1 MADSEAVLLYR
12 VQQVEKDMVKMKE
25 KNKEKRKEM
34 TELFE
39 KKISQQAAELSSL
52 KAKVMQQERDM
63 HGLDDA
69 FAQLAAEVR
78 SEEIPARFLAMINSM
93 KERLQKLNGAVSQ
106 GIHAHNQVFEKV
118 STLEEQLDKM
128 LAEAEKEA
136 IIAKKQ
142 ARPCQ
147 SMKSLFD
154 RYHIQILHEQDKE
167 NNPPPNPKP
176 TKTEKKNYK
185 PIEVF
190 MDIFEGNEDHDE
202 CPRIRW
208 GSDDSVKVNAGLW
221 ELQLRRFLFT
231 QAHLGSF
238 KRAGS
243 LQPYIKEAKGFLERW
258 KNEANFQDDY
268 EEWWSWPK
276 AGFCTGPNWHE
287 CVRALTKRLKEEAE
301 EETSVPRHK
310 RKQPDTAATGAQKR
324 RLCSD

>member
-142 ARPCQ
+142 
-147 SMKSLFD
+147 
-154 RYHIQILHEQDKE
+154 
-167 NNPPPNPKP
+167 NPKP

-287 CVRALTKRLKEEAE
+287 CVRALTKRLK
-301 EETSVPRHK
+301 
-310 RKQPDTAATGAQKR
+310 
-324 RLCSD
+324 